1 MAVNCSSLVKRKSRK
16 TTTQTDRSSEIIYLF
31 INIGFKGQYREGGA
45 EQLKAFVHQLEQTI
59 SQYRTASGVHYA
71 RR

>member
-1 MAVNCSSLVKRKSRK
+1 MPALAVSQQ
-16 TTTQTDRSSEIIYLF
+16 QTDRSSEIIYLF

-59 SQYRTASGVHYA
+59 SLISPPVVFTAA